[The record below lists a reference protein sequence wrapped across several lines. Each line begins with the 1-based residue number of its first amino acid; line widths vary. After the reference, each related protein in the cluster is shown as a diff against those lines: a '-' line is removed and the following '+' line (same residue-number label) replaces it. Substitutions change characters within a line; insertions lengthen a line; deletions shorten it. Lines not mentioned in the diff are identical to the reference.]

1 MRWPVGSF
9 LQSCWACLEKV
20 TSLWTETFFQSIDCK
35 DTQEWSQLC
44 FCNKHDRNCWKL
56 VERGL
61 HLKPEYQV
69 SLFKTAFLF
78 ICSLIKEFILEKFP
92 RLYPCIFSWA
102 NIKENEVITRYCLKL
117 RCKFVKEIACFL
129 QGGQFND
136 EIGTSN
142 HYIWATSEMI
152 KKIVMWRKLFK
163 PYMSVISNFDW
174 NWNFGWLW
182 TIGPPLWNHMR
193 NNMTIR
199 VNNIMKTSY
208 WTFFF

>member
-152 KKIVMWRKLFK
+152 KKNCDVTKIIQTLYVCNQQF
-163 PYMSVISNFDW
+163 
-174 NWNFGWLW
+174 WLELELRVALDHW
-182 TIGPPLWNHMR
+182 TSALE
-193 NNMTIR
+193 
-199 VNNIMKTSY
+199 SY
-208 WTFFF
+208 A